1 MARSRNIKPS
11 FFMNEDIIELPYE
24 ARLLFIGLWTLA
36 DREGRLENRP
46 KKIKMSLFPADDINV
61 AEQLENIS
69 KFGFIELYNADGIDV
84 IHIVNFVKHQ
94 NPHGLEKDS
103 ELPDR
108 NGIYTVYERNPK
120 NKTIVGKPIQLNKAD
135 LKHFY
140 DKTGPFAPQ
149 NTGSAVENSYQDNE
163 SNQANSS
170 GNKQEQ
176 LDNGSKTVSISDQNA
191 LNPESFNLNPDSLN
205 PETFNQNPEGNNN
218 SAVGEV
224 DSSTQTKF
232 SFKSA
237 LKKNGV
243 PEKDAAEFLQV
254 RKAKKAQNTEN
265 AFEALL
271 NEAQKAGITLQ
282 QAVEYCLKRQNP
294 WGAFKASWYR
304 NEKPEMTT
312 GQQSNHQSL
321 PRNVNDQWG
330 APKKYEPV
338 AHTAVKGEL
347 I

>member
-108 NGIYTVYERNPK
+108 NGIYTVYQRNPK
-120 NKTIVGKPIQLNKAD
+120 NKTIVGKAIQLNKAD

-149 NTGSAVENSYQDNE
+149 NTSSDVENSYQDNE

-170 GNKQEQ
+170 GNTQEQ
-176 LDNGSKTVSISDQNA
+176 LDNSSETVLISDQNA
-191 LNPESFNLNPDSLN
+191 LIPESFNLNPESFNLNPED
-205 PETFNQNPEGNNN
+205 NNN

-224 DSSTQTKF
+224 EAPTQTKF
-232 SFKSA
+232 NFKSA
-237 LKKNGV
+237 LKKHGV
-243 PEKDAAEFLQV
+243 PDKDATEFMQI

-271 NEAQKAGITLQ
+271 NEAEKAEITLP
-282 QAVEYCLKRQNP
+282 QAIEYCLKRQNP
-294 WGAFKASWYR
+294 WGAFKASWFKR
-304 NEKPEMTT
+304 DQSESAT
-312 GQQSNHQSL
+312 GQQKYHQSL

>member
-11 FFMNEDIIELPYE
+11 FFMNEDIIELPFE
-24 ARLLFIGLWTLA
+24 ARLLFIGLWILA

-84 IHIVNFVKHQ
+84 IQIVNFVKHQ

-103 ELPDR
+103 ELPNR
-108 NGIYTVYERNPK
+108 NGIYTVYYRNPK
-120 NKTIVGKPIQLNKAD
+120 NKTIVGKPIQLNKND

-149 NTGSAVENSYQDNE
+149 NTGSAVENSFQDNE
-163 SNQANSS
+163 SNQSNSIE
-170 GNKQEQ
+170 NKQEQ

-205 PETFNQNPEGNNN
+205 PEDNNN

-224 DSSTQTKF
+224 DSSTQAKF

-243 PEKDAAEFLQV
+243 PEKDAVEFLQV

-265 AFEALL
+265 AFDALL
-271 NEAQKAGITLQ
+271 NEALKAGITLQ

-294 WGAFKASWYR
+294 WGAFKASWYQ
-304 NEKPEMTT
+304 NENPEMTT
-312 GQQSNHQSL
+312 GHEQNHQSL
-321 PRNVNDQWG
+321 PRNVNEQWG
-330 APKKYEPV
+330 APKQYEPV
-338 AHTAVKGEL
+338 THTEVEGEL

>member
-1 MARSRNIKPS
+1 
-11 FFMNEDIIELPYE
+11 
-24 ARLLFIGLWTLA
+24 
-36 DREGRLENRP
+36 
-46 KKIKMSLFPADDINV
+46 
-61 AEQLENIS
+61 
-69 KFGFIELYNADGIDV
+69 
-84 IHIVNFVKHQ
+84 
-94 NPHGLEKDS
+94 
-103 ELPDR
+103 
-108 NGIYTVYERNPK
+108 
-120 NKTIVGKPIQLNKAD
+120 
-135 LKHFY
+135 
-140 DKTGPFAPQ
+140 
-149 NTGSAVENSYQDNE
+149 
-163 SNQANSS
+163 
-170 GNKQEQ
+170 QEQ

-294 WGAFKASWYR
+294 WGAFKASWYL

>member
-69 KFGFIELYNADGIDV
+69 KFGFIELYNADGTDV

-103 ELPDR
+103 DLPNKD
-108 NGIYTVYERNPK
+108 GVYTVHNRNPK
-120 NKTIVGKPIQLNKAD
+120 NKTIVGKPIQVNKAD

-140 DKTGPFAPQ
+140 DKTGVFASK
-149 NTGSAVENSYQDNE
+149 NASENNE
-163 SNQANSS
+163 NGFHGNDSS
-170 GNKQEQ
+170 GINSNGNTQEQ
-176 LDNGSKTVSISDQNA
+176 LENSSTTVSISDQNA
-191 LNPESFNLNPDSLN
+191 LIPESFNLNPESFNLNPED
-205 PETFNQNPEGNNN
+205 NNN
-218 SAVGEV
+218 SAVSEV
-224 DSSTQTKF
+224 ESPLQKF
-232 SFKSA
+232 NFKSA
-237 LKKNGV
+237 LKKHGV
-243 PEKDAAEFLQV
+243 PEKDATEFMQI

-265 AFEALL
+265 AFDALL
-271 NEAQKAGITLQ
+271 NESKKAGITLQ
-282 QAVEYCLKRQNP
+282 QAIECCLKRQNP
-294 WGAFKASWYR
+294 WGAFKASWYQ
-304 NEKPEMTT
+304 NDKAAVVT
-312 GQQSNHQSL
+312 GQPQGHQSL

-330 APKKYEPV
+330 APKQYEPV
-338 AHTAVKGEL
+338 PHTEVEGEL

>member
-11 FFMNEDIIELPYE
+11 FFMNEDIIELPFE
-24 ARLLFIGLWTLA
+24 ARLLFIGLWILA

-84 IHIVNFVKHQ
+84 IQIINFVKHQ

-103 ELPDR
+103 ELPNR
-108 NGIYTVYERNPK
+108 NGIYTAYYRNPK
-120 NKTIVGKPIQLNKAD
+120 NKTIVGKPIQLNKTD

-149 NTGSAVENSYQDNE
+149 NSNSAGENSYQDNE
-163 SNQANSS
+163 LNQSNSIE
-170 GNKQEQ
+170 NKQEQ
-176 LDNGSKTVSISDQNA
+176 LDNGSKTVSISDQIA

-205 PETFNQNPEGNNN
+205 PESFNPEGNNN

-224 DSSTQTKF
+224 DSSTQAKF

-265 AFEALL
+265 AFDALL
-271 NEAQKAGITLQ
+271 NEALKAGITLQ

-294 WGAFKASWYR
+294 WGAFKASWYQ
-304 NEKPEMTT
+304 NENPDMTT
-312 GQQSNHQSL
+312 GQQQNHQSL

-330 APKKYEPV
+330 APKQYEPV
-338 AHTAVKGEL
+338 AHTEVEGEL

>member
-1 MARSRNIKPS
+1 LIK
-11 FFMNEDIIELPYE
+11 
-24 ARLLFIGLWTLA
+24 G
-36 DREGRLENRP
+36 
-46 KKIKMSLFPADDINV
+46 
-61 AEQLENIS
+61 
-69 KFGFIELYNADGIDV
+69 
-84 IHIVNFVKHQ
+84 

-294 WGAFKASWYR
+294 WGAFKASWYL

>member
-24 ARLLFIGLWTLA
+24 ARLLFVGLWTLA

-69 KFGFIELYNADGIDV
+69 KFGFIELYNADGTDV

-108 NGIYTVYERNPK
+108 NGIYTVYHRNSK
-120 NKTIVGKPIQLNKAD
+120 NKTIVGKPIQLVKAE

-149 NTGSAVENSYQDNE
+149 NTGSASENSFKDNE
-163 SNQANSS
+163 SSQANSN
-170 GNKQEQ
+170 GNTQEQ
-176 LDNGSKTVSISDQNA
+176 LENSSTTVSISDQNA
-191 LNPESFNLNPDSLN
+191 LIPESFNLNPESFNLNPEDI
-205 PETFNQNPEGNNN
+205 NN

-224 DSSTQTKF
+224 NSSTQAKF

-243 PEKDAAEFLQV
+243 PEKDAVEFLQI
-254 RKAKKAQNTEN
+254 RKSKKAQNTEN
-265 AFEALL
+265 AFDALL
-271 NEAQKAGITLQ
+271 NESKKAGITLQ
-282 QAVEYCLKRQNP
+282 QAVEHCLKRQNP
-294 WGAFKASWYR
+294 WGAFKASWYQ
-304 NEKPEMTT
+304 NDKSDVIA
-312 GQQSNHQSL
+312 GQPQGHQSL
-321 PRNVNDQWG
+321 PRNVNEQWG
-330 APKKYEPV
+330 APKHYEPV
-338 AHTAVKGEL
+338 AHTEAEGEL

>member
-1 MARSRNIKPS
+1 
-11 FFMNEDIIELPYE
+11 MNEDIIELPYE
-24 ARLLFIGLWTLA
+24 ARLLFIGLWILA

-46 KKIKMSLFPADDINV
+46 KKIKMSLFPADEINV
-61 AEQLENIS
+61 VEQLENIS
-69 KFGFIELYNADGIDV
+69 KFGFIELYNADGTDV
-84 IHIVNFVKHQ
+84 IQIVNFVKHQ

-103 ELPDR
+103 DLPNKD
-108 NGIYTVYERNPK
+108 GVYTVHNRNPK
-120 NKTIVGKPIQLNKAD
+120 NKTVVGKAIQLNKAD

-163 SNQANSS
+163 SNQSNSIE
-170 GNKQEQ
+170 NKQEQ
-176 LDNGSKTVSISDQNA
+176 LNNGSKTVSISDQNA

-205 PETFNQNPEGNNN
+205 PEDNNN

-224 DSSTQTKF
+224 DSSTQAKF

-243 PEKDAAEFLQV
+243 PEKDAVEFLQV

-265 AFEALL
+265 AFDALL
-271 NEAQKAGITLQ
+271 NEALKAGITLQ

-294 WGAFKASWYR
+294 WGAFKASWYQ
-304 NEKPEMTT
+304 NENPDMTT
-312 GQQSNHQSL
+312 GQQQNHQSL

-330 APKKYEPV
+330 APKQYEPV
-338 AHTAVKGEL
+338 AHTEVEGEL

>member
-108 NGIYTVYERNPK
+108 NGIYTVYQRNPK
-120 NKTIVGKPIQLNKAD
+120 NKTIIGKAIQLNKAD

-149 NTGSAVENSYQDNE
+149 NTGSDIENSYQDNE

-170 GNKQEQ
+170 VNTQEQ

-191 LNPESFNLNPDSLN
+191 LNPDSFNLNPDSLN
-205 PETFNQNPEGNNN
+205 LNPDSLNPEGNNN

-224 DSSTQTKF
+224 DSSTQAKF

-265 AFEALL
+265 AFDALL

-294 WGAFKASWYR
+294 WGAFKASWYL

-312 GQQSNHQSL
+312 G
-321 PRNVNDQWG
+321 
-330 APKKYEPV
+330 
-338 AHTAVKGEL
+338 
-347 I
+347 

>member
-1 MARSRNIKPS
+1 
-11 FFMNEDIIELPYE
+11 MNEDIIELPYE

-163 SNQANSS
+163 SNLLRECIIDGKNSFVHS
-170 GNKQEQ
+170 YIINPDGGDVLIKSEMKFGLCQ
-176 LDNGSKTVSISDQNA
+176 LTNYLCFLKLMNSISKNK
-191 LNPESFNLNPDSLN
+191 SF
-205 PETFNQNPEGNNN
+205 
-218 SAVGEV
+218 
-224 DSSTQTKF
+224 
-232 SFKSA
+232 
-237 LKKNGV
+237 LKI
-243 PEKDAAEFLQV
+243 LM
-254 RKAKKAQNTEN
+254 
-265 AFEALL
+265 L
-271 NEAQKAGITLQ
+271 
-282 QAVEYCLKRQNP
+282 VE
-294 WGAFKASWYR
+294 
-304 NEKPEMTT
+304 
-312 GQQSNHQSL
+312 
-321 PRNVNDQWG
+321 
-330 APKKYEPV
+330 
-338 AHTAVKGEL
+338 
-347 I
+347 

>member
-11 FFMNEDIIELPYE
+11 FFMNEDIIELPFE
-24 ARLLFIGLWTLA
+24 ARLLFIGLWILA

-84 IHIVNFVKHQ
+84 IQIVNFVKHQ

-103 ELPDR
+103 ELPNR
-108 NGIYTVYERNPK
+108 NGIYTAYYRNPK
-120 NKTIVGKPIQLNKAD
+120 NKTIVGKPIQLNKSD

-149 NTGSAVENSYQDNE
+149 NSNSASENSYQDNE
-163 SNQANSS
+163 SSQSKS
-170 GNKQEQ
+170 IENKQE
-176 LDNGSKTVSISDQNA
+176 LLNNGSKTVSISDQNT

-205 PETFNQNPEGNNN
+205 PEPFNQNPEGNNN

-265 AFEALL
+265 AFDALL

-294 WGAFKASWYR
+294 WGAFKASWYQ
-304 NEKPEMTT
+304 NENPEMTT
-312 GQQSNHQSL
+312 GHEHNHQSL
-321 PRNVNDQWG
+321 PRNVNEQWG
-330 APKKYEPV
+330 APKPYEPV
-338 AHTAVKGEL
+338 THTEVKGGL

>member
-1 MARSRNIKPS
+1 
-11 FFMNEDIIELPYE
+11 MNEDIIELPFE
-24 ARLLFIGLWTLA
+24 ARLLFIGLWILA

-69 KFGFIELYNADGIDV
+69 KFGFIELYNADSIDV
-84 IHIVNFVKHQ
+84 IQIVNFVKHQ

-103 ELPDR
+103 ELPNR
-108 NGIYTVYERNPK
+108 NGIYTAYYRNPK
-120 NKTIVGKPIQLNKAD
+120 NKTIVGKPIQLNKTD

-149 NTGSAVENSYQDNE
+149 NSNSASENSYQDNE
-163 SNQANSS
+163 SNQSNSIE
-170 GNKQEQ
+170 NKQEQ
-176 LDNGSKTVSISDQNA
+176 LDNGSKTVSITDQNA
-191 LNPESFNLNPDSLN
+191 LNPESFNLNPDSL
-205 PETFNQNPEGNNN
+205 NPEGNNN

-232 SFKSA
+232 SFKCA

-265 AFEALL
+265 AFDALL

-294 WGAFKASWYR
+294 WGAFKASWYQ
-304 NEKPEMTT
+304 NENPEMTT
-312 GQQSNHQSL
+312 SHEQNHQSL
-321 PRNVNDQWG
+321 PRNVNEQWG
-330 APKKYEPV
+330 APKQYEPV
-338 AHTAVKGEL
+338 THTEVEGEL

>member
-1 MARSRNIKPS
+1 
-11 FFMNEDIIELPYE
+11 MNEDIIELPFE
-24 ARLLFIGLWTLA
+24 ARLLFIGLWILA

-84 IHIVNFVKHQ
+84 IQIVNFVKHQ

-103 ELPDR
+103 ELPNR
-108 NGIYTVYERNPK
+108 NGIYTAYYRNPK
-120 NKTIVGKPIQLNKAD
+120 NKTIVGKPLQLNKTD

-149 NTGSAVENSYQDNE
+149 NNSSAGENSYEDNE
-163 SNQANSS
+163 SNHSNSIE
-170 GNKQEQ
+170 NKQEQ
-176 LDNGSKTVSISDQNA
+176 IDNGSKTVSISDQNA

-205 PETFNQNPEGNNN
+205 PEDNKN
-218 SAVGEV
+218 SAVSEV
-224 DSSTQTKF
+224 ESTLQKF

-237 LKKNGV
+237 LKKHGV
-243 PEKDAAEFLQV
+243 PEKDATEFIQI

-265 AFEALL
+265 AFDALL
-271 NEAQKAGITLQ
+271 NESRKAGITLQ
-282 QAVEYCLKRQNP
+282 QAIECCLKRQNP
-294 WGAFKASWYR
+294 WGAFKASWYQ
-304 NEKPEMTT
+304 NDKSEVNT
-312 GQQSNHQSL
+312 GQPQVHQSL
-321 PRNVNDQWG
+321 PRNVNEQWG
-330 APKKYEPV
+330 APKQYEPV
-338 AHTAVKGEL
+338 PHTEVEGEL